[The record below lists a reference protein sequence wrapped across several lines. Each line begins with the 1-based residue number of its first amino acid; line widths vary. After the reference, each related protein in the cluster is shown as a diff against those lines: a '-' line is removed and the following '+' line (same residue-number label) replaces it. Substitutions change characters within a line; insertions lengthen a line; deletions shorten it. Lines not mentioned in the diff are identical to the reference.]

1 MNYDTMINP
10 EVYKAIDRT
19 FYDLVQQ
26 AGDEAAVQ
34 ADIMGFILRRKI
46 NEYINEAVKNIRES
60 VGGEQHDK

>member
-34 ADIMGFILRRKI
+34 ADIMGFVLHRKI
-46 NEYINEAVKNIRES
+46 NEYIDEAVKNIRQT
-60 VGGEQHDK
+60 VGGDSNA